1 MSSDEPA
8 RKKLKMEPHIGGDNC
23 RLLEESSPLKVTR
36 VSNQRA
42 VSGSASG
49 DSRESGH
56 HQVAFV
62 GKYQTNQAANHSE
75 TYGTVPQGCE
85 LGDVWE
91 HKYPKPL
98 GQHTKKLTP
107 IKTGNVHYDII
118 ISDLKL
124 LGYNPIQLI
133 AKGRSGSIILAQD
146 LSKNRF
152 YGEKECIPVAIKLN
166 SGRTSSRQAS
176 GASTFTEEMAILKD
190 LAHPSI
196 VTWIENISYQGRIG
210 MVTEF
215 CENGNLDQL
224 LRIKQ
229 TRFLAERVSRK
240 YFRQIFDGLEYLHHQ
255 GIAHRDICT
264 SNMLITE
271 FNTIK
276 ITDFG
281 HAVRYMT
288 GDPLRKDLCG
298 SNGYQAPE
306 IISRVPYNPQLS
318 DCWSLGCLLYIM
330 TIGNFPFGLIRSE
343 MMSKFCKKTPFPD
356 KRVQPLSPELT
367 ELINGMLLCVPERR
381 FSLTRIRFSPWMQM
395 NDVDKVQIGNFHLI
409 RQPRKIKEGNEEKA
423 LKAAYKI

>member
-23 RLLEESSPLKVTR
+23 RMLEESSPLKGTR
-36 VSNQRA
+36 GSNQRA

-56 HQVAFV
+56 HQIAFV
-62 GKYQTNQAANHSE
+62 GKCQTNQAAHHSE

-107 IKTGNVHYDII
+107 IKTGNAHYDII

-124 LGYNPIQLI
+124 VGYNPIQLI
-133 AKGRSGSIILAQD
+133 AKGRSGSILLAQD

-152 YGEKECIPVAIKLN
+152 YGEQECIPVAIKLN
-166 SGRTSSRQAS
+166 SGKMSTRQAS
-176 GASTFTEEMAILKD
+176 GAGTFTEEMAILKD
-190 LAHPSI
+190 LVHPSI
-196 VTWIENISYQGRIG
+196 ISWMDNISYQGRIG
-210 MVTEF
+210 MVMEF

-240 YFRQIFDGLEYLHHQ
+240 YFRQIFEGIEYLHHQ

-288 GDPLRKDLCG
+288 GDPLRKDTCG

-306 IISRVPYNPQLS
+306 IISKVPYNPQLS
-318 DCWSLGCLLYIM
+318 DCWSFGCLLYVM

-356 KRVQPLSPELT
+356 QRVQPLSPELT
-367 ELINGMLLCVPERR
+367 ELINGMLLCVPDRR
-381 FSLTRIRFSPWMQM
+381 FSLSRIRYSAWMQM
-395 NDVDKVQIGNFHLI
+395 NDNEKVQIGNFHLI
-409 RQPRKIKEGNEEKA
+409 RQPRKIKEGNEEKV
-423 LKAAYKI
+423 LKALYKI